1 MVNHFS
7 RCLLAMA
14 SFSAMSASLGW
25 QVISYALF
33 ATGIAAIVLTDFA
46 MEGRWKRGAGV
57 CVVLPGAGLLGGPNP
72 ALLMI
77 VPVAVA
83 AVLLTEH
90 LVPSKTPGEVKP
102 QKRSERH
109 DDPLAN
115 LCVSLPSAVALLA
128 FVALC

>member
-14 SFSAMSASLGW
+14 SFGAMSASLGW
-25 QVISYALF
+25 QVISYSLF

-46 MEGRWKRGAGV
+46 IEGRWKRGAGV
-57 CVVLPGAGLLGGPNP
+57 CIVLPGVGLLGGPNP
-72 ALLMI
+72 ALLTI
-77 VPVAVA
+77 IPVAAA
-83 AVLLTEH
+83 AVFLTEH
-90 LVPSKTPGEVKP
+90 LNRVKTPEEGEPRESSK
-102 QKRSERH
+102 KR

>member
-1 MVNHFS
+1 MVNQFS

-14 SFSAMSASLGW
+14 FFASVSAPLGW

-46 MEGRWKRGAGV
+46 IEGRWKTGAGM
-57 CVVLPGAGLLGGPNP
+57 CIALPGVGLLGGPNP

-77 VPVAVA
+77 IPVAAA
-83 AVLLTEH
+83 AVFLAEH
-90 LVPSKTPGEVKP
+90 LTRMKTPGEGEP
-102 QKRSERH
+102 RESSKRR

>member
-1 MVNHFS
+1 
-7 RCLLAMA
+7 MA
-14 SFSAMSASLGW
+14 SFGATSATLGW
-25 QVISYALF
+25 QVVSYALF

-46 MEGRWKRGAGV
+46 MEGRWKRGAAV
-57 CVVLPGAGLLGGPNP
+57 CVVLPGAGLLGGPNL

-90 LVPSKTPGEVKP
+90 LAPSKTPREIKP
-102 QKRSERH
+102 HESSEKR

-115 LCVSLPSAVALLA
+115 LFVSLPSAVALLA